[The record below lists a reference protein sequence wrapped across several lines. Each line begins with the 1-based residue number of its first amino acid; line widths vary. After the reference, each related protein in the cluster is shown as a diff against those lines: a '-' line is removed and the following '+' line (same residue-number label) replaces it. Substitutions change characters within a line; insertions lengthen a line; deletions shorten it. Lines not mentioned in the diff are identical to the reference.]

1 MFTPPNLAST
11 GAPPKAMI
19 ASSRSSPVLIYAK
32 IVSFTFLTCFIPKVH
47 FVFFVLFVLVFV
59 LVIILKSG
67 CLNLVFE
74 KWKFHI

>member
-32 IVSFTFLTCFIPKVH
+32 IVSFMFLTCLIPKVH
-47 FVFFVLFVLVFV
+47 FVSFCSVCFGFCF
-59 LVIILKSG
+59 G
-67 CLNLVFE
+67 YHFE
-74 KWKFHI
+74 EWMFEFGI